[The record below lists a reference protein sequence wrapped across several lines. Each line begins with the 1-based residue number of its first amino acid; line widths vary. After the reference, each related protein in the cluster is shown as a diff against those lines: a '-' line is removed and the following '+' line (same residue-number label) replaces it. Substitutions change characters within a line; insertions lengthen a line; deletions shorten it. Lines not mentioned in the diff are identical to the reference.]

1 MTLRIG
7 WFTSARGPGSRR
19 MFQAVLGAIEAGD
32 LAAELAVVFCNR
44 ERGEAEATDAFRA
57 LVEGAGVPL
66 VTRSSVG
73 YRKAVG
79 GERSR
84 PGEPLPAW
92 RLEYD
97 RLVDA
102 DLAAYPF
109 DVGML
114 AGYMLILER
123 EFVTRHAVL
132 NLHPALPSGPAG
144 VWQAVIRQ
152 LIREGVEESGVMLHL
167 AIPEVDEGPP
177 VAYCRYPLRDEA
189 LEALREQLP
198 GAPDALDDATLDAS
212 ALFAAFRERGVAR
225 ESPLVVATL
234 AEFAA
239 GKLRIEGR
247 QVLDAAGQPARAADL
262 TKQVDAQLAAEGAG

>member
-32 LAAELAVVFCNR
+32 LDAELAVVFCNR

-212 ALFAAFRERGVAR
+212 ALFAAIRERGVAR

>member
-32 LAAELAVVFCNR
+32 LDAELAVVFCNR

-152 LIREGVEESGVMLHL
+152 LIREGVEESGVVLHL

-212 ALFAAFRERGVAR
+212 ALFAAIRERGVAR

-247 QVLDAAGQPARAADL
+247 QVLDAAGQPPRAADL